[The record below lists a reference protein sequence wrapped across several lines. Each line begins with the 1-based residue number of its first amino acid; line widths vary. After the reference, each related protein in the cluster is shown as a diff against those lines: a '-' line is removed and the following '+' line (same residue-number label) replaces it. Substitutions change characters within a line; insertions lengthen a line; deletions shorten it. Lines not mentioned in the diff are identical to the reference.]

1 MRVISGKFKKKK
13 LLLPNSEITRP
24 LRDYVKESLFNL
36 LTHSKLINFELN
48 NSVVLDIFSG
58 AGSFGIE
65 CLSRGAQK
73 VIFIE
78 QNKNSID
85 ILNKNIKNLSLN
97 EQSNIICSD
106 FFKVDLKTL
115 LEENIKLVF
124 LDPPFQAEFLNEL
137 FDKLKKFQK
146 KLSNAL
152 IVMHYEKNNKFNF
165 DVYLNIILKKEYGRS
180 VIIFA
185 TIKN

>member
-1 MRVISGKFKKKK
+1 M
-13 LLLPNSEITRP
+13 PN
-24 LRDYVKESLFNL
+24 
-36 LTHSKLINFELN
+36 
-48 NSVVLDIFSG
+48 
-58 AGSFGIE
+58 
-65 CLSRGAQK
+65 Q
-73 VIFIE
+73 
-78 QNKNSID
+78 
-85 ILNKNIKNLSLN
+85 
-97 EQSNIICSD
+97 
-106 FFKVDLKTL
+106 
-115 LEENIKLVF
+115 LVF

-165 DVYLNIILKKEYGRS
+165 NVYLNIILKKEYGRS